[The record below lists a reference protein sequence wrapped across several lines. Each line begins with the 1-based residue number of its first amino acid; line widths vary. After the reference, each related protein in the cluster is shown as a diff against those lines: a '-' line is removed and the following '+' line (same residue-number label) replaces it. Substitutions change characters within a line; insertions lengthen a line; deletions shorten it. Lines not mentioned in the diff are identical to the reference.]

1 VTFPKFEVLNLWNC
15 CLTDANLL
23 TLLSKSGEKLTKLVL
38 WGTGLS
44 LSGIGSGVPWLEK
57 LSLTWCYNFTE
68 EGLISLLNKVGVH
81 LKKLDLKHST
91 TYLSQ
96 VDALT
101 ATFPKLKELNLEG
114 CKNIAKVRLLSFK
127 TLNLNWSHV
136 GEDCVTNVRAQYPNM
151 TVKDNYVE
159 EEGYGDEEEE
169 EDEDEGNYY

>member
-1 VTFPKFEVLNLWNC
+1 LELLF
-15 CLTDANLL
+15 DRSANLL

-57 LSLTWCYNFTE
+57 LSLTWCFNFTE

-81 LKKLDLKHST
+81 LKKLDLKHNT

-169 EDEDEGNYY
+169 EDEDEDEGNYY